1 MTENRTRQAPAE
13 RFDSP
18 MLSFDLAAE
27 LRALRAESTP
37 ARSGHRQKALCKH
50 GGFTVALF
58 DLEPGGALSDHS
70 TKGAVS
76 IQGVEGELVVSA
88 AGQERRVAP
97 GTLVVFAPG
106 VTHAVHAESS
116 AAFLLHVGLCG

>member
-1 MTENRTRQAPAE
+1 MTESRTRQAPAE
-13 RFDSP
+13 RFDAP
-18 MLSFDLAAE
+18 MLSFDLASE
-27 LRALRAESTP
+27 LRTLRAEPTP
-37 ARSGHRQKALCKH
+37 TRGGHRQKTLCKH

-88 AGQERRVAP
+88 DGQERRVGP
-97 GTLVVFAPG
+97 GALVVFAPG
-106 VTHAVHAESS
+106 VTHAVRAEHA
-116 AAFLLHVGLCG
+116 AAFLLHVGPCG